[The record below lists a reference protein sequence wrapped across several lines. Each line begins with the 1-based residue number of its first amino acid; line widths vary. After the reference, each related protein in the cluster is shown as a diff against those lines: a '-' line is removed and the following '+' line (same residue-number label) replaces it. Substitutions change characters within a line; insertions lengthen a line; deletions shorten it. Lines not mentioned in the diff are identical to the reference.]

1 MTNATPSKPSFVQ
14 RARKF
19 LIGAVGLGAVL
30 LSSGQ
35 LDGRTEAIVSGLV
48 AVATALGI
56 YQVPNARGGYVGE
69 HRAEV

>member
-1 MTNATPSKPSFVQ
+1 MTRATQSPSFLQ

-19 LIGAVGLGAVL
+19 LVGVVGLAAVL

-35 LDGRTEAIVSGLV
+35 LDGRTEAVVSGLV

-56 YQVPNARGGYVGE
+56 YQVRNVPAGYVGE
-69 HRAEV
+69 HRAEG